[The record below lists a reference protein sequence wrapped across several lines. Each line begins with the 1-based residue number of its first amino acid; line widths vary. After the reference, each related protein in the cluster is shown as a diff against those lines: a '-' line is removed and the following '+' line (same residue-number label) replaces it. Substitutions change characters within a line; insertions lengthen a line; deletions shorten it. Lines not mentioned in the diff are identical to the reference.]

1 MEAKLASKDRKL
13 GVPKTDQP
21 QLQAGGGTAAIASKA
36 REVDVLSPL
45 VVKYLRTIYDEIST
59 RYNLATPEGQIQWL
73 TQEQHCSAEDA
84 QLLQDGSFSHFVDY
98 FLSGSANVMGPS
110 PVVDESY
117 PISNYFISS
126 SHNTYLT
133 GNQLSSESS
142 TDAYK
147 NVLLRGCRCVEI
159 DVWDGEPPSSS
170 SSEDEAERVGQA
182 KVQKDKSKL
191 GIRERLAM
199 RLRGKSVGKDDEP
212 KKEGAASAT
221 KGEETTTSLKSEMT
235 KSEMTKSEMTKSEM
249 TYRAE
254 PKVYH
259 GYTLTSEMSFREV
272 CAAIRDYAF
281 AASNLPLIVSLE
293 VHASP
298 EQQEIMVEIMTE
310 YWKEMLV
317 DLPLDTSQTA
327 ETTSLPTLKEL
338 EGKILVKVKRGHPKP
353 TVATPNPT
361 TLQAPASD
369 LQKTNSA
376 ESMASSASDEEL
388 PDGQKKPPK
397 PKVIESLARLG
408 VYCGGYSFK
417 SLTAPEASIPT
428 HVFSLSEKTLMEV
441 HETDP
446 EALFRHNKHF
456 FMRAYPKSLRINSGN
471 LNPSIF
477 WRAGVQIVAL
487 NWQRW
492 DGGMMQNEAMFAGT
506 GGWVLKPEG
515 YRSISN
521 AATQKH
527 AIAHHNLDLTIEF
540 LAGQNIPL
548 PPEED
553 DPKDFKPYIKVEL
566 HVEKHEEREGQ
577 PIPGNGRGSK
587 PEFKKKTRT
596 YRTTDPDFGREV
608 VSFNGVYGVTEELTF
623 VRYVSL
629 SIFFLPILLPLFQLL
644 ILFSFLF
651 YPRPYLKNIRSAVS
665 QTIAASPIHSM
676 WERAP
681 GYSSRC
687 STRAPERGL
696 PLCFRQTP
704 VVQSRHF
711 PPLAY
716 WDKTVGAMQG

>member
-1 MEAKLASKDRKL
+1 MDAKTAVASKDPKL
-13 GVPKTDQP
+13 GVPETEHP
-21 QLQAGGGTAAIASKA
+21 QLQAGGGTAAKATKA
-36 REVDVLSPL
+36 REIDELSPN
-45 VVKYLRTIYDEIST
+45 VVKYLRTLYDEIST

-73 TQEQHCSAEDA
+73 TQEQQCSGQDA
-84 QLLQDGSFSHFVDY
+84 QLLMDGSFSQFADY
-98 FLSGSANVMGPS
+98 FLSGSANVMGP
-110 PVVDESY
+110 PPLIDESF

-170 SSEDEAERVGQA
+170 SSEDEAERVGQK
-182 KVQKDKSKL
+182 KVRSEKSKL

-212 KKEGAASAT
+212 TKDAAPAHHA
-221 KGEETTTSLKSEMT
+221 EERITPWTSDA
-235 KSEMTKSEMTKSEM
+235 

-259 GYTLTSEMSFREV
+259 GYTLTTEMTFREV
-272 CAAIRDYAF
+272 CATIREYAF

-293 VHASP
+293 VHAGP
-298 EQQEIMVEIMTE
+298 EQQEIMVELMTQ
-310 YWKEMLV
+310 YWRDMLV
-317 DLPLDTSQTA
+317 DLPLDPAQTA
-327 ETTSLPTLKEL
+327 ETANLPTLKEL
-338 EGKILVKVKRGHPKP
+338 ERKILVKVKRGHSKP
-353 TVATPNPT
+353 TNAPANPT
-361 TLQAPASD
+361 TLQAPAPD
-369 LQKTNSA
+369 LQKTKSA
-376 ESMASSASDEEL
+376 DSVVSSASDDEL

-408 VYCGGYSFK
+408 VYCGGYSYK
-417 SLTAPEASIPT
+417 SLAAPEASIPT

-446 EALFRHNKHF
+446 EALFHHNKHF
-456 FMRAYPKSLRINSGN
+456 LMRAYPKGLRINSGN
-471 LNPSIF
+471 LNPSVF

-515 YRSISN
+515 YRSVSD

-527 AIAHHNLDLTIEF
+527 AIAHHNLDLSIEF

-548 PPEED
+548 PPDED
-553 DPKDFKPYIKVEL
+553 DPKDFKPFIKVEL
-566 HVEKHEEREGQ
+566 HVEKQEERDGQ

-587 PEFKKKTRT
+587 AEFKKKTRT
-596 YRTTDPDFGREV
+596 YKTTDPDFAREV
-608 VSFNGVYGVTEELTF
+608 VSFNGIYGVTEELTF
-623 VRYVSL
+623 VR
-629 SIFFLPILLPLFQLL
+629 
-644 ILFSFLF
+644 
-651 YPRPYLKNIRSAVS
+651 
-665 QTIAASPIHSM
+665 
-676 WERAP
+676 
-681 GYSSRC
+681 
-687 STRAPERGL
+687 
-696 PLCFRQTP
+696 
-704 VVQSRHF
+704 
-711 PPLAY
+711 
-716 WDKTVGAMQG
+716 

>member
-1 MEAKLASKDRKL
+1 MEAKLAAKDPKL

-21 QLQAGGGTAAIASKA
+21 QLQAGGGTAAAATKA
-36 REVDVLSPL
+36 REVDELSPL
-45 VVKYLRTIYDEIST
+45 TVKYLRTLYDEIST

-73 TQEQHCSAEDA
+73 TQEQHCSGEDA
-84 QLLQDGSFSHFVDY
+84 QLLQNGSFSHFADY
-98 FLSGSANVMGPS
+98 FLSSSANAMGPP
-110 PVVDESY
+110 PVIDESY

-170 SSEDEAERVGQA
+170 SSEDEAERVGQVKVA
-182 KVQKDKSKL
+182 KEKSKL

-199 RLRGKSVGKDDEP
+199 RLRGKSVGKDDKPKEVEEP
-212 KKEGAASAT
+212 AHYDDQKVTPWRSD
-221 KGEETTTSLKSEMT
+221 L
-235 KSEMTKSEMTKSEM
+235 

-259 GYTLTSEMSFREV
+259 GYTLTSEMTFRAV
-272 CAAIRDYAF
+272 CATIRDYAF
-281 AASNLPLIVSLE
+281 RASNLPLIVSLE
-293 VHASP
+293 VHAGP

-310 YWKEMLV
+310 YWGDMLV
-317 DLPLDTSQTA
+317 DLPLNPSQTA
-327 ETTSLPTLKEL
+327 ETTNLPMLKDL
-338 EGKILVKVKRGHPKP
+338 ERKILVKVKRGHAKP
-353 TVATPNPT
+353 TTSTANPT
-361 TLQAPASD
+361 TLQAPAPE

-376 ESMASSASDEEL
+376 DSVVSSASDDEL

-397 PKVIESLARLG
+397 PKVIESLAKLG
-408 VYCGGYSFK
+408 VYFGGYSYK
-417 SLTAPEASIPT
+417 SLEAPEAAIPT

-446 EALFRHNKHF
+446 AALFHHNKHF
-456 FMRAYPKSLRINSGN
+456 FMRAYPKGLRINSGN
-471 LNPSIF
+471 LNPSVF

-527 AIAHHNLDLTIEF
+527 AVAHHNLDLSIEF
-540 LAGQNIPL
+540 LAGQGIPL

-553 DPKDFKPYIKVEL
+553 DPKDFKPYVKVEL
-566 HVEKHEEREGQ
+566 HVEKPEERDGQ
-577 PIPGNGRGSK
+577 PIPGDGRGSK
-587 PEFKKKTRT
+587 AEYKQKTRT

-608 VSFNGVYGVTEELTF
+608 VSFNGVWGVTEELTF
-623 VRYVSL
+623 VR
-629 SIFFLPILLPLFQLL
+629 
-644 ILFSFLF
+644 
-651 YPRPYLKNIRSAVS
+651 
-665 QTIAASPIHSM
+665 
-676 WERAP
+676 
-681 GYSSRC
+681 
-687 STRAPERGL
+687 
-696 PLCFRQTP
+696 
-704 VVQSRHF
+704 
-711 PPLAY
+711 
-716 WDKTVGAMQG
+716 

>member
-1 MEAKLASKDRKL
+1 MEAKLAAKDPKL

-21 QLQAGGGTAAIASKA
+21 QLQAGGGTAAAATKA
-36 REVDVLSPL
+36 REVDELSPL
-45 VVKYLRTIYDEIST
+45 TVKYLRTLYDEIST

-73 TQEQHCSAEDA
+73 TQEQHCSGEDA
-84 QLLQDGSFSHFVDY
+84 QLLQNGSFSHFADY
-98 FLSGSANVMGPS
+98 FLSGSANAMGPP
-110 PVVDESY
+110 PVIDESY

-170 SSEDEAERVGQA
+170 SSEDEAERVGQVKVA
-182 KVQKDKSKL
+182 KEKSKL

-199 RLRGKSVGKDDEP
+199 RLRGKSVGKDDKPKEVEEP
-212 KKEGAASAT
+212 AHQDG
-221 KGEETTTSLKSEMT
+221 LKVTPWRSDL
-235 KSEMTKSEMTKSEM
+235 

-259 GYTLTSEMSFREV
+259 GYTLTSEMTFRAV
-272 CAAIRDYAF
+272 CATIRDYAF
-281 AASNLPLIVSLE
+281 RASNLPLIVSLE
-293 VHASP
+293 VHAGP

-310 YWKEMLV
+310 YWGDMLV
-317 DLPLDTSQTA
+317 DLPLDPSQTA
-327 ETTSLPTLKEL
+327 ETTNLPMLKDL
-338 EGKILVKVKRGHPKP
+338 ERKILVKVKRGHARPSVP
-353 TVATPNPT
+353 TANPT
-361 TLQAPASD
+361 TLQAPAPE
-369 LQKTNSA
+369 LQKTTSA
-376 ESMASSASDEEL
+376 DSIVSSASDDEL

-397 PKVIESLARLG
+397 PKVIESLAKLG
-408 VYCGGYSFK
+408 VYFGGYSYK
-417 SLTAPEASIPT
+417 SLDAPEAAIPT

-446 EALFRHNKHF
+446 AALFHHNKHF
-456 FMRAYPKSLRINSGN
+456 FMRAYPKGLRINSGN
-471 LNPSIF
+471 LNPSVF

-527 AIAHHNLDLTIEF
+527 AVAHHNLDLSIEF
-540 LAGQNIPL
+540 LAGQAIPL

-553 DPKDFKPYIKVEL
+553 DPKDFKPYVKVEL
-566 HVEKHEEREGQ
+566 HVEKPEEREGQ
-577 PIPGNGRGSK
+577 PVPGDGRGSK
-587 PEFKKKTRT
+587 AEYKQKTRT

-608 VSFNGVYGVTEELTF
+608 VSFNGVWGVTEELTF
-623 VRYVSL
+623 VR
-629 SIFFLPILLPLFQLL
+629 
-644 ILFSFLF
+644 
-651 YPRPYLKNIRSAVS
+651 
-665 QTIAASPIHSM
+665 
-676 WERAP
+676 
-681 GYSSRC
+681 
-687 STRAPERGL
+687 
-696 PLCFRQTP
+696 
-704 VVQSRHF
+704 
-711 PPLAY
+711 
-716 WDKTVGAMQG
+716 